1 MNQKQTGYTTTPVKI
16 IQIKHMNILQK
27 KNPKNENINK
37 ICAFRLKLK

>member
-27 KNPKNENINK
+27 NPQKMK
-37 ICAFRLKLK
+37 I